1 MFRFSIRHLLLMLSA
16 GALLSVLIVA
26 GMMLWLGDVAGSLT
40 QSVTSHSK
48 QTEQLMNIGQSTS
61 QKLAQTLKITVADT
75 TSALGA
81 KPAEQLQ
88 LNSEESSAMNPKLIQ
103 ILEEFSTKQ
112 TQLYNV
118 KLALLN
124 NSIAINKLSTEIANH
139 IGTIQKEANSLLGK
153 VSLQNK
159 RLKRRLQRAAKKLSS
174 TSASEDWQ
182 KVTDNMLDYIEGDR
196 DRITSAARIL
206 TESSVRLGNAEYAL
220 QIAKTKA
227 ELISLEKNTALPL
240 LELIDKQLRTLAD
253 SAANDTTLKE
263 SVTVL
268 EDEKK
273 QIESLLFAPENSILA
288 TRQASLALQL
298 QLNNQSLEIFNL
310 ANQMRSMANTQVS
323 ASQQENDQI
332 LTQANLSINK
342 LTRSSI
348 VVCII
353 VLVILTLAAMLIT
366 RMITKPLDNIT
377 KALANIAE
385 GEGDLTRRL
394 NISGVREVL
403 MLADYFNRFISRI
416 QQTVSSVAQVER
428 ELSHSVSATQQIVKR
443 SRECIDRQNG
453 ETSQVATSVEELSH
467 SFSQAVEYTSGALDA
482 TQSAYQESEVG
493 LATVLQ
499 SAQAISLLASR
510 IEQGAIAMERLAK
523 TSQQVIS
530 VLTVISEITEQTNL
544 LALNAAIEAA
554 RAGEHGRGFAVVA
567 DEVRMLAGR
576 TQSSATEIAGI
587 LDTFNKDAS
596 DTLAIMSEGR
606 EQVQHSVAQSDEVA
620 KAFESIS
627 NSVSSI
633 RDLNQQ
639 IATAAD
645 AQNQAASAAAQS
657 VERINTISQET
668 EQNATEI
675 HSSSQQLSELS
686 TRLHQAVN
694 QFRF

>member
-75 TSALGA
+75 ISALGA
-81 KPAEQLQ
+81 KPAEQVQ
-88 LNSEESSAMNPKLIQ
+88 LNREESSAMNPKLIQ
-103 ILEEFSTKQ
+103 ISEEFSTKQ
-112 TQLYNV
+112 TQLYNA

-124 NSIAINKLSTEIANH
+124 NSIAINKLSTEIASH
-139 IGTIQKEANSLLGK
+139 VGTIQKEANSLLGK

-206 TESSVRLGNAEYAL
+206 TESSVRLGNAAYAL

-227 ELISLEKNTALPL
+227 ELISLEKNTGLPL

-353 VLVILTLAAMLIT
+353 VLVVLTLAAMLIT

-403 MLADYFNRFISRI
+403 LLADYFNRFISRI

-467 SFSQAVEYTSGALDA
+467 SFSQAVEFTSGALDA